1 MRAPALTL
9 TFLLALSG
17 LSSADDTGGEVTRA
31 DLARSYQR
39 FERFRA
45 AAGELT
51 PSRLAQVNRAFD
63 RATVAFFGGKGAAAL
78 RQIDALTC
86 ALTEPHPPK
95 RLPLSPESLRFAL
108 RAEPA
113 RWVRGAQ
120 TKVELVSLYPQSERA
135 KGMALVLRIHGAKG
149 EVDRWSVGAGLERYR
164 LPHAQL
170 ARLPIGNYWVGLQG
184 YGPEVEVG
192 RFSVL
197 ERSLEDLRDELSLQ
211 LAGAVPAGPGRDIA
225 HGRLSLLTDRPSAG
239 DTAQLL
245 IDPFAYARALR
256 AEVHALKAGRDP
268 YRGRPGDWWRTFD
281 TGQSE
286 VRARVI
292 APTQQKG
299 PLPLVVALHGAGG
312 DENMFRFGYGA
323 GVLAKLA
330 EERGVLVVTPRSES
344 VLRDPSAFATILR
357 ETARL
362 YPVDPERVYLLG
374 HSMGSATA
382 AQVLARHPRE
392 IAGTVLFAGTA
403 GKSELPIRALRGA
416 LDPFGFGA
424 RGGERVPNYGHTL
437 LVGDLL
443 PDALDWLLARK
454 RPAWF

>member
-1 MRAPALTL
+1 MRTLALTFSL
-9 TFLLALSG
+9 LLALSG
-17 LSSADDTGGEVTRA
+17 HGRADDTPAQVTRA

-39 FERFRA
+39 FERLRA
-45 AAGELT
+45 AAGKVAPE
-51 PSRLAQVNRAFD
+51 RLAELNRAFD
-63 RATVAFFGGKGAAAL
+63 RATVAFFGGNGGAAL
-78 RQIDALTC
+78 RQIDALSDELC
-86 ALTEPHPPK
+86 QDALLEAQ
-95 RLPLSPESLRFAL
+95 RYAL
-108 RAEPA
+108 RADPP
-113 RWVRGAQ
+113 RWVHGQAPQARLVALYPPSADAR
-120 TKVELVSLYPQSERA
+120 EVSLT
-135 KGMALVLRIHGAKG
+135 LRIHGAG
-149 EVDRWSVGAGLERYR
+149 PRVVRQRLISALPPAHPLDGAEL
-164 LPHAQL
+164 AQL
-170 ARLPIGNYWVGLQG
+170 PVGNYWVGLAIG
-184 YGPEVEVG
+184 SGAEVEVG

-197 ERSLEDLRDELSLQ
+197 ERSLDALRAELGRELE
-211 LAGAVPAGPGRDIA
+211 AAPASASREVA
-225 HGRLSLLTDRPSAG
+225 RGRLGLLTDRPSVE

-245 IDPFAYARALR
+245 VDPFALARELR
-256 AEVHALKAGRDP
+256 AEVDALKAGRDP
-268 YRGRPGDWWRTFD
+268 YRARPGDWWRTFA
-281 TGQSE
+281 TGKSE

-292 APTQQKG
+292 APTKQQG

-330 EERGVLVVTPRSES
+330 EERGVLVVTPRSEQI
-344 VLRDPSAFATILR
+344 LRDPGAFPAILR
-357 ETARL
+357 EAARL

-382 AQVLARHPRE
+382 GQVLSRHPHE

-403 GKSELPIRALRGA
+403 GKSELPVRALRGA

-424 RGGERVPNYGHTL
+424 RGGERVPHYGHTL